1 MKHVKTYNCVA
12 ALAIYGKRQFCKIT
26 IEEYKTMWKF
36 TGKADGHELP
46 FAIEWKYKK
55 NKYKDNLQAVE
66 AFIAD
71 IEKTY
76 K

>member
-1 MKHVKTYNCVA
+1 MKYVKTYNSEAV
-12 ALAIYGKRQFCKIT
+12 LTINGKREFCKIVT
-26 IEEYKTMWKF
+26 EEYVTMWKI

-55 NKYKDNLQAVE
+55 SEYKDNLQAVA
-66 AFIAD
+66 AFID
-71 IEKTY
+71 DVEKTY

>member
-1 MKHVKTYNCVA
+1 MKHVKSHNSEAVLT
-12 ALAIYGKRQFCKIT
+12 IYGRRQFAKIVTDEYATIWKIT
-26 IEEYKTMWKF
+26 
-36 TGKADGHELP
+36 GKVDGHELP

-71 IEKTY
+71 VEKTY
-76 K
+76 N

>member
-1 MKHVKTYNCVA
+1 MKYVKTYNFVA
-12 ALAIYGKRQFCKIT
+12 ALTIYGKRQFCKIVTDEYAT
-26 IEEYKTMWKF
+26 IWEI
-36 TGKADGHELP
+36 TGKVDGHELP

-55 NKYKDNLQAVE
+55 SEYKDNLQAVE

-71 IEKTY
+71 VENIY